1 MKNIGFVDDLK
12 LRVGFGV
19 TGTELSDSYQSLV
32 LLNYSGVGQM
42 NGQWTQGV
50 VPASNPNPD
59 LKGNK
64 IGMELRY

>member
-1 MKNIGFVDDLK
+1 M
-12 LRVGFGV
+12 

-59 LKGNK
+59 LKWETTKQFNAGLDLTFGRFQGC
-64 IGMELRY
+64 IGLLL

>member
-1 MKNIGFVDDLK
+1 M
-12 LRVGFGV
+12 

-59 LKGNK
+59 LKWETKSEWNLG
-64 IGMELRY
+64 IDFSLFE